1 VELELD
7 APPSDFPLSD
17 LLPDLPP
24 SDLAPSVLAAG
35 LSDEALDDED
45 FSESRAFL
53 RDSEG

>member
-1 VELELD
+1 MPEAELELD
-7 APPSDFPLSD
+7 APPSGLA
-17 LLPDLPP
+17 L

-35 LSDEALDDED
+35 LSEAALDDDED